1 MRRLFKEV
9 FKIYCNGCDL
19 AYKEDLIFWVIMT
32 NDDFVLE
39 LHYKDLT
46 RVTENLFHFFMFNEI
61 KVYQTGDVIG

>member
-1 MRRLFKEV
+1 
-9 FKIYCNGCDL
+9 
-19 AYKEDLIFWVIMT
+19 MT
-32 NDDFVLE
+32 NDDFVIE